1 MQKQKKD
8 LRRMVQI
15 ALLAAI
21 MMVMS
26 ATPLGYIP
34 LPFMKATI
42 MHIPVIIGACLL
54 GPRVGAGLGALFGL
68 TSIVMATI
76 SPNITSFV
84 FTPFYSF
91 NEQFHGSIWSIVV
104 AMLPRIL
111 IGVVSGYVFIFIK
124 KIVSNDTVSLMAAG
138 VAGSLTNTIGVM
150 GLIYILFGEQYAIA
164 GGKDPQLLL
173 GVIIGVIGTN
183 GIMEAIIAAILTAA
197 VCKAV
202 LTAFRGQFVT
212 N

>member
-1 MQKQKKD
+1 MQKKD

-26 ATPLGYIP
+26 VTPLGYIP

-54 GPRVGAGLGALFGL
+54 GPRVGAGLGALFGF
-68 TSIVMATI
+68 TSVVMATI
-76 SPNITSFV
+76 NPNITSFV

-111 IGVVSGYVFIFIK
+111 IGVVSGYVFILVKKVIK
-124 KIVSNDTVSLMAAG
+124 NDTVSLMLAG
-138 VAGSLTNTIGVM
+138 ISGAMTNTIGVM
-150 GLIYILFGEQYAIA
+150 GLIYIFFGEQYAIA
-164 GGKDPQLLL
+164 GGKDPQFLL
-173 GVIIGVIGTN
+173 GIIIGIIATN
-183 GIMEAIIAAILTAA
+183 GVMEAIIAAILTAA

-202 LTAFRGQFVT
+202 LTAFKGQFAI

>member
-1 MQKQKKD
+1 MQKKD

-26 ATPLGYIP
+26 VTPLGYIP

-54 GPRVGAGLGALFGL
+54 GHRVGAGLGALFGV
-68 TSIVMATI
+68 TSVVMATI
-76 SPNITSFV
+76 NPNITSFV

-111 IGVVSGYVFIFIK
+111 IGVVSGYVFILVKKVIK
-124 KIVSNDTVSLMAAG
+124 NDTVSLMLAG
-138 VAGSLTNTIGVM
+138 VSGAMTNTIGVM
-150 GLIYILFGEQYAIA
+150 GLIYIFFGEQYAIA

-173 GVIIGVIGTN
+173 GIIIGIIATN
-183 GIMEAIIAAILTAA
+183 GVMEAIIAAILTAA

-202 LTAFRGQFVT
+202 LTAFKGQFAI

>member
-1 MQKQKKD
+1 MQKKD

-26 ATPLGYIP
+26 VTPLGYIP

-54 GPRVGAGLGALFGL
+54 GPRVGAGLGALFGF
-68 TSIVMATI
+68 TSVVMATVN
-76 SPNITSFV
+76 PNITSFV

-111 IGVVSGYVFIFIK
+111 IGVVSGYVFILVKKVIK
-124 KIVSNDTVSLMAAG
+124 NDTVSLMLAG
-138 VAGSLTNTIGVM
+138 ISGAMTNTIGVM
-150 GLIYILFGEQYAIA
+150 GLIYIFFGEQYAIA

-173 GVIIGVIGTN
+173 GIIIGIIATN
-183 GIMEAIIAAILTAA
+183 GVMEAIIAAILTAA

-202 LTAFRGQFVT
+202 LTAFKGQFAI

>member
-42 MHIPVIIGACLL
+42 MHIPVIVGACLL
-54 GPRVGAGLGALFGL
+54 GPSVGAGLGALFGL

-111 IGVVSGYVFIFIK
+111 IGVVSGYVFILVKKVIK
-124 KIVSNDTVSLMAAG
+124 NDTVSLMLAG
-138 VAGSLTNTIGVM
+138 ISGAMTNTIGVM
-150 GLIYILFGEQYAIA
+150 GLIYIFFGEQYAIA

-173 GVIIGVIGTN
+173 GIIIGIIATN
-183 GIMEAIIAAILTAA
+183 GVMEAIIAAILTAA

-202 LTAFRGQFVT
+202 LTAFKGQFAI

>member
-1 MQKQKKD
+1 MQKKD

-26 ATPLGYIP
+26 VTPLGYIP

-54 GPRVGAGLGALFGL
+54 GPRVGAGLGALFGV
-68 TSIVMATI
+68 TSVVMATI
-76 SPNITSFV
+76 NPNITSFV

-111 IGVVSGYVFIFIK
+111 IGVVSGYVFILVKKVIK
-124 KIVSNDTVSLMAAG
+124 NDTVSLMLAG
-138 VAGSLTNTIGVM
+138 ISGAMTNTIGVM
-150 GLIYILFGEQYAIA
+150 GLIYIFFGEQYAIA

-173 GVIIGVIGTN
+173 GIIIGIIATN
-183 GIMEAIIAAILTAA
+183 GVMEAIIAAILTAA

-202 LTAFRGQFVT
+202 LTAFKGQFAI

>member
-1 MQKQKKD
+1 MKKKD

-26 ATPLGYIP
+26 VTPLGYIP

-54 GPRVGAGLGALFGL
+54 GPRVGAGLGALFGV
-68 TSIVMATI
+68 TSVVMATI
-76 SPNITSFV
+76 NPNITSFV

-111 IGVVSGYVFIFIK
+111 IGVVSGYVFILVKKVIK
-124 KIVSNDTVSLMAAG
+124 NDTVSLMLAG
-138 VAGSLTNTIGVM
+138 ISGAMTNTIGVM
-150 GLIYILFGEQYAIA
+150 GLIYIFFGEQYAIA

-173 GVIIGVIGTN
+173 GIIIGIIATN
-183 GIMEAIIAAILTAA
+183 GVMEAIIAAILTAA

-202 LTAFRGQFVT
+202 LAAIKGQFAI

>member
-1 MQKQKKD
+1 MQKKD

-26 ATPLGYIP
+26 VTPLGYIP

-54 GPRVGAGLGALFGL
+54 GPRVGAGLGALFGF
-68 TSIVMATI
+68 TSVVMATI
-76 SPNITSFV
+76 NPNITSFV

-111 IGVVSGYVFIFIK
+111 IGVVSGYVFILVKKVIK
-124 KIVSNDTVSLMAAG
+124 NDTVSLMLAG
-138 VAGSLTNTIGVM
+138 ISGAMTNTIGVM
-150 GLIYILFGEQYAIA
+150 GLIYIFFGEQYAIA

-173 GVIIGVIGTN
+173 GIIIGIIATN
-183 GIMEAIIAAILTAA
+183 GVMEAIIAAILTAA

-202 LTAFRGQFVT
+202 LTAFKGQFAI

>member
-42 MHIPVIIGACLL
+42 MHIPVIVGACLL

>member
-54 GPRVGAGLGALFGL
+54 GPRVGAGLGALFGV
-68 TSIVMATI
+68 TSVVMATI
-76 SPNITSFV
+76 NPNITSFV

-111 IGVVSGYVFIFIK
+111 IGVVSGYVFILVKKVIK
-124 KIVSNDTVSLMAAG
+124 NDTVSLMLAG
-138 VAGSLTNTIGVM
+138 ISGAMTNTIGVM
-150 GLIYILFGEQYAIA
+150 GLIYIFFGEQYAIA

-173 GVIIGVIGTN
+173 GIIIGIIATN
-183 GIMEAIIAAILTAA
+183 GVMEAIIAAILTAA

-202 LTAFRGQFVT
+202 LTAFKGQFAI

>member
-1 MQKQKKD
+1 MRKQKKN
-8 LRRMVQI
+8 LTRMVQI

-26 ATPLGYIP
+26 VTPLGYIP

-42 MHIPVIIGACLL
+42 MHIPVIVGACLL

-68 TSIVMATI
+68 TSIVVNTI

-91 NEQFHGSIWSIVV
+91 NEQFSGGISSIVV
-104 AMLPRIL
+104 AMVPRIL
-111 IGVVSGYVFIFIK
+111 IGLVSGYVFIIFK
-124 KIVSNDTVSLMAAG
+124 KIINNDTISLMLAG
-138 VAGSLTNTIGVM
+138 VSGAMTNTIGVM

-183 GIMEAIIAAILTAA
+183 GVVEAIIAAILTAG

-202 LTAFRGQFVT
+202 ILAFRGKFVT

>member
-42 MHIPVIIGACLL
+42 MHIPVIVGACLL

-124 KIVSNDTVSLMAAG
+124 KIISNDTVSLMAAG

>member
-54 GPRVGAGLGALFGL
+54 GPSVGAGLGALFGL

-111 IGVVSGYVFIFIK
+111 IGVVSVYVFIFIK

-202 LTAFRGQFVT
+202 LTAFRGKFVT

>member
-8 LRRMVQI
+8 LRHMVQI

-54 GPRVGAGLGALFGL
+54 GPSVGAGLGALFGL
-68 TSIVMATI
+68 TSIVRATI

-202 LTAFRGQFVT
+202 LTAFRGKFVI

>member
-1 MQKQKKD
+1 MQKKD

-26 ATPLGYIP
+26 VTPLGYIP

-54 GPRVGAGLGALFGL
+54 GPRVGAGLGALFGV
-68 TSIVMATI
+68 TSVVMATI
-76 SPNITSFV
+76 NPNITSFV

-111 IGVVSGYVFIFIK
+111 IGVVSGYVFILVKKVIK
-124 KIVSNDTVSLMAAG
+124 NDTVSLMLAG
-138 VAGSLTNTIGVM
+138 ISGAMTNTIGVM
-150 GLIYILFGEQYAIA
+150 GLIYIFFGEQYAIA

-173 GVIIGVIGTN
+173 GIIIGIIATN
-183 GIMEAIIAAILTAA
+183 SVMEAIIAAILTAA

-202 LTAFRGQFVT
+202 LTAFKGQFAI

>member
-42 MHIPVIIGACLL
+42 MHIPVIVGACLL

-202 LTAFRGQFVT
+202 LTAFRGKFVI

>member
-54 GPRVGAGLGALFGL
+54 GPSVGAGLGALFGL

-76 SPNITSFV
+76 NPNITSFV

-124 KIVSNDTVSLMAAG
+124 KIISNDTVSLMAAG

>member
-1 MQKQKKD
+1 MQKKD

-26 ATPLGYIP
+26 VTPLGYIP

-68 TSIVMATI
+68 TSVVMATI
-76 SPNITSFV
+76 NPNITSFV

-111 IGVVSGYVFIFIK
+111 IGVVSGYVFILVKKVIK
-124 KIVSNDTVSLMAAG
+124 NDTVSLMLAG
-138 VAGSLTNTIGVM
+138 VSGAMTNTIGVM
-150 GLIYILFGEQYAIA
+150 GLIYIFFGEQYAIA

-173 GVIIGVIGTN
+173 GIIIGIIANN
-183 GIMEAIIAAILTAA
+183 GVMEAIIAAILTAA

-202 LTAFRGQFVT
+202 LTAFKGQFAI

>member
-8 LRRMVQI
+8 LRHMVQI

-54 GPRVGAGLGALFGL
+54 GPSVGAGLGALFGL

-84 FTPFYSF
+84 FTPFYLS
-91 NEQFHGSIWSIVV
+91 
-104 AMLPRIL
+104 L
-111 IGVVSGYVFIFIK
+111 IHI
-124 KIVSNDTVSLMAAG
+124 
-138 VAGSLTNTIGVM
+138 
-150 GLIYILFGEQYAIA
+150 
-164 GGKDPQLLL
+164 
-173 GVIIGVIGTN
+173 
-183 GIMEAIIAAILTAA
+183 
-197 VCKAV
+197 
-202 LTAFRGQFVT
+202 
-212 N
+212 

>member
-1 MQKQKKD
+1 MQKKD

-26 ATPLGYIP
+26 VTPLGYIP

-68 TSIVMATI
+68 TSVVMATI
-76 SPNITSFV
+76 NPNITSFV

-111 IGVVSGYVFIFIK
+111 IGVVSGYVFILVKKVIK
-124 KIVSNDTVSLMAAG
+124 NDTVSLMLAG
-138 VAGSLTNTIGVM
+138 ISGAMTNTIGVM
-150 GLIYILFGEQYAIA
+150 GLIYIFCGEQYAIA

-173 GVIIGVIGTN
+173 GIIIGIIATN
-183 GIMEAIIAAILTAA
+183 GVMEAIIAAILTAA

-202 LTAFRGQFVT
+202 LTAFKGQFAI

>member
-1 MQKQKKD
+1 MQKKD

-26 ATPLGYIP
+26 VTPLGYIP

-54 GPRVGAGLGALFGL
+54 GPRVGAGLGALFGV
-68 TSIVMATI
+68 TSVVMATI
-76 SPNITSFV
+76 NPNITSFV

-111 IGVVSGYVFIFIK
+111 IGVVSGYVFILVKKVIK
-124 KIVSNDTVSLMAAG
+124 NDTVSLMLAG
-138 VAGSLTNTIGVM
+138 VSGAMTNTIGVM
-150 GLIYILFGEQYAIA
+150 GLIYIFFGEQYAIA

-173 GVIIGVIGTN
+173 GIIIGIIATN
-183 GIMEAIIAAILTAA
+183 GVMEAIIAAILTAA

-202 LTAFRGQFVT
+202 LTAFKGQFAI

>member
-1 MQKQKKD
+1 MQKKD

-26 ATPLGYIP
+26 VTPLGYIP

-68 TSIVMATI
+68 TSVVMATI
-76 SPNITSFV
+76 NPNITSFV

-111 IGVVSGYVFIFIK
+111 IGVVSGYVFILVKKVIK
-124 KIVSNDTVSLMAAG
+124 NDTVSLMLAG
-138 VAGSLTNTIGVM
+138 ISGAMTNTIGVM
-150 GLIYILFGEQYAIA
+150 GLIYIFFGEQYAIA

-173 GVIIGVIGTN
+173 GIIIGIIATN
-183 GIMEAIIAAILTAA
+183 GVMEAIIAAILTAA

-202 LTAFRGQFVT
+202 LTAFKGQFAI